1 MSGSTL
7 LIGGIALV
15 AAGGSI
21 GALYYSRKADSA
33 MQAYTSN
40 LSKMQSQLNAMSPEI
55 SDLQSEVSSLGSSI
69 PEINSEL
76 SRMQS
81 EENANNSLLQKLQP
95 EISAVSAMNS
105 RLASMESTITSL
117 PADFTGA
124 LKALQ
129 AQIPIMLANFG
140 ASLKNLP
147 VFQSLMKDESSIAN
161 QVNTSYLIVKTL
173 GSSIETEVGKSIG
186 KLQTSAEDEYNYIA
200 SLIKQFQTALNVLQA
215 NISALPS
222 DLRTGVVNSLTPE
235 LNSIEGD
242 ISPII
247 STIDGRLSPIEN
259 NINSIKS
266 SVSGLGSDF
275 SGIGSDVRS
284 AVYSIF

>member
-7 LIGGIALV
+7 LIGGLALV

-21 GALYYSRKADSA
+21 GALYYSRKASNA
-33 MQAYTSN
+33 VQAYSGN
-40 LSKMQSQLNAMSPEI
+40 LSKMQSELNAMAPEI
-55 SDLQSEVSSLGSSI
+55 SKLQSDASSLESSI
-69 PEINSEL
+69 PEISSKL
-76 SRMQS
+76 SAIQS

-129 AQIPIMLANFG
+129 AQIPSMLANFG

-147 VFQSLMKDESSIAN
+147 IFQSLMKDESSIAN

-173 GSSIETEVGKSIG
+173 GSSIEAEVGKSIG

-235 LNSIEGD
+235 LKSIEGD

-266 SVSGLGSDF
+266 SVSGLS
-275 SGIGSDVRS
+275 SGISSIGSDVRS

>member
-1 MSGSTL
+1 M
-7 LIGGIALV
+7 
-15 AAGGSI
+15 
-21 GALYYSRKADSA
+21 
-33 MQAYTSN
+33 
-40 LSKMQSQLNAMSPEI
+40 
-55 SDLQSEVSSLGSSI
+55 SSLGSSI
-69 PEINSEL
+69 PEISSKL
-76 SRMQS
+76 SAIQS

-117 PADFTGA
+117 PADFTDA

-129 AQIPIMLANFG
+129 AQIPSMLANFG

-173 GSSIETEVGKSIG
+173 GSSIEANIDGAVG
-186 KLQTSAEDEYNYIA
+186 ADYNKIV

-235 LNSIEGD
+235 LKSIEGD

-247 STIDGRLSPIEN
+247 STVDANLSPIEN

-266 SVSGLGSDF
+266 SISGLS
-275 SGIGSDVRS
+275 SGISSIGSDVRS

>member
-21 GALYYSRKADSA
+21 GALYYSRKASNA
-33 MQAYTSN
+33 VQAYSGN
-40 LSKMQSQLNAMSPEI
+40 LSKIQSELGTLSPEI
-55 SDLQSEVSSLGSSI
+55 SGIQSEMSSLGSSI
-69 PEINSEL
+69 PEISSKL
-76 SRMQS
+76 SAIQS

-124 LKALQ
+124 LQTLQ
-129 AQIPIMLANFG
+129 AQIPSMLANFG

-161 QVNTSYLIVKTL
+161 QVNISYLIVKTL
-173 GSSIETEVGKSIG
+173 GSSIEANIDGAVG
-186 KLQTSAEDEYNYIA
+186 ADYNKIV

-235 LNSIEGD
+235 LKSIEGD

-247 STIDGRLSPIEN
+247 STVDANLSPIEN

-266 SVSGLGSDF
+266 SISGLS
-275 SGIGSDVRS
+275 SGISSIGSDVRS

>member
-1 MSGSTL
+1 M
-7 LIGGIALV
+7 IGGIAAI

-21 GALYYSRKADSA
+21 GALYYARSADSRIRE
-33 MQAYTSN
+33 YSGN
-40 LSKMQSQLNAMSPEI
+40 LSKIQSELNAISPEI
-55 SDLQSEVSSLGSSI
+55 SHLQSGIASLGNSI

-76 SRMQS
+76 SSIQAG
-81 EENANNSLLQKLQP
+81 ENANASLLEKLQP
-95 EISAVSAMNS
+95 EISAISTINS
-105 RLASMESTITSL
+105 GIASMEDKITSL
-117 PADFTGA
+117 PGDFSTA
-124 LKALQ
+124 LGNLQ
-129 AQIPIMLANFG
+129 SAIPAMLADFG

-173 GSSIETEVGKSIG
+173 GSSIETEVGNSIG
-186 KLQTSAEDEYNYIA
+186 KLQTSANDEYSYIV

-266 SVSGLGSDF
+266 SVSGLS
-275 SGIGSDVRS
+275 SGISSIGSDVRS

>member
-21 GALYYSRKADSA
+21 GALYYSRKASNA
-33 MQAYTSN
+33 VQAYSGN
-40 LSKMQSQLNAMSPEI
+40 LSKMQSELGTLSPEI
-55 SDLQSEVSSLGSSI
+55 SGIQSEMSSLGSSI
-69 PEINSEL
+69 PEISSKL
-76 SRMQS
+76 SAIQS

-95 EISAVSAMNS
+95 EISAVSAVNS

-173 GSSIETEVGKSIG
+173 GSSIEANIDGAVG
-186 KLQTSAEDEYNYIA
+186 ADYNKIV

-235 LNSIEGD
+235 LKSIEGD

-247 STIDGRLSPIEN
+247 STVDANLSPIEN

-266 SVSGLGSDF
+266 SVSGLS
-275 SGIGSDVRS
+275 SGISSIGSDVS
-284 AVYSIF
+284 SSLSSFF